1 MVSGLRVAYL
11 IAAVLLLLLL
21 PVGEAGVLLAL
32 FVAVDAAVAALVLR
46 RLTPQ
51 IRPRQVVA
59 LREVASLAL
68 FRRTVPALRA
78 RRPVAIIDAQVAWR
92 QAAEFRRRRR
102 VAARRPC

>member
-1 MVSGLRVAYL
+1 VSSLRVVCVVAETVSL
-11 IAAVLLLLLL
+11 VFL
-21 PVGEAGVLLAL
+21 PVGDAAVCLAL
-32 FVAVDAAVAALVLR
+32 LVAVDAAVAALVLR

-102 VAARRPC
+102 VAARRPG